1 MPTVCDP
8 CPGKMKAVDNAV
20 PPDFISWRRGR
31 DCHHG
36 GEDVKLVRDVA
47 ANPRHPFSA

>member
-1 MPTVCDP
+1 
-8 CPGKMKAVDNAV
+8 MKAVDKAV

-36 GEDVKLVRDVA
+36 REDVKFGGDVA
-47 ANPRHPFSA
+47 VTPRHPFSAR